1 MNQELFY
8 KATSYCCSAEHC
20 ISEVQSK
27 LRQWGAEEGESDEII
42 SQLVD
47 ERYIDEQRYA
57 VAYTRDK
64 VRFAHW
70 GKKKI
75 VFMLSGK
82 KIKQSDITY
91 ALEQIEAEEYQ
102 QMLSKILT
110 TKKRSLKNLSN
121 EVLRNKLFA
130 FALSRGFSYDEIN
143 QALNL

>member
-27 LRQWGAEEGESDEII
+27 LRQWGAEERESDEII

-57 VAYTRDK
+57 VAYTQDK
-64 VRFAHW
+64 VRVAHW